1 MQMQQFSEIIK
12 VDGRELF
19 FVFNRL
25 TAPGED
31 KFFVIVT
38 KETIT
43 YHVDLMK
50 NKFGNWEIV
59 SPAVPE
65 WFERVESSLVEAINR
80 NTAQDRN

>member
-1 MQMQQFSEIIK
+1 MQQFSEIIK

-31 KFFVIVT
+31 KIFVIVT
-38 KETIT
+38 RDSLT
-43 YHVDLMK
+43 YSVDLMK

-59 SPAVPE
+59 TPSPPDWLSNIE
-65 WFERVESSLVEAINR
+65 PRLVEAINR
-80 NTAQDRN
+80 NAGL